1 MRTGVAG
8 LASLSSSTSSIC
20 ISFRE
25 EPGSPGF
32 CVEGGM
38 PRSYAR
44 RVLPSSLSMMY
55 PSFYARCLLLI
66 HTGIAR
72 CNLICTCGTATDRL
86 SAGLTDRLS
95 AGLTQLTDRLS
106 AGLTQLTDRL
116 RAGPTRLTD
125 RICAG
130 PTDVRAPTAT

>member
-55 PSFYARCLLLI
+55 PSFYAYRYRSQVQVQVQ
-66 HTGIAR
+66 AQVQAQVQVSQD
-72 CNLICTCGTATDRL
+72 AT
-86 SAGLTDRLS
+86 
-95 AGLTQLTDRLS
+95 
-106 AGLTQLTDRL
+106 
-116 RAGPTRLTD
+116 
-125 RICAG
+125 
-130 PTDVRAPTAT
+130 

>member
-1 MRTGVAG
+1 MAG

-32 CVEGGM
+32 CVEGGV

-66 HTGIAR
+66 HTGHTYR
-72 CNLICTCGTATDRL
+72 YRKMQLDMYLRDR
-86 SAGLTDRLS
+86 
-95 AGLTQLTDRLS
+95 
-106 AGLTQLTDRL
+106 
-116 RAGPTRLTD
+116 
-125 RICAG
+125 
-130 PTDVRAPTAT
+130 V

>member
-8 LASLSSSTSSIC
+8 LACLSSSTSSIC

-32 CVEGGM
+32 CVEGGV

-66 HTGIAR
+66 HTG
-72 CNLICTCGTATDRL
+72 TVFT
-86 SAGLTDRLS
+86 
-95 AGLTQLTDRLS
+95 
-106 AGLTQLTDRL
+106 
-116 RAGPTRLTD
+116 PH
-125 RICAG
+125 
-130 PTDVRAPTAT
+130 